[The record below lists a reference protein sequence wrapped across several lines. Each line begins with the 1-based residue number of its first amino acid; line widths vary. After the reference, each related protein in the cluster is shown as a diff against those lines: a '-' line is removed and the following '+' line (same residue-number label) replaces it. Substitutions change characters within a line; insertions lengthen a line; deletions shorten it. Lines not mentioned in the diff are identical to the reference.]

1 MKVHVI
7 GSSGTFPT
15 AGNPASGYVMES
27 DSTRIWCDAG
37 PGTFTKIP
45 FDPELIDA
53 VFISH
58 RHPDHCTDVFTA
70 FHAWTY
76 RPEPRSGI
84 PLYANLDVLEHLAS
98 FGGRKIGD
106 LFEGT
111 FIPKVVESGQS
122 VVEGNIEMSF
132 FDVSHS
138 VPGLGTKWNGNGRS
152 VFYSGDTGPGDWA
165 QHVVGVDLFLC
176 EAALQGERDD
186 GGRIRHMTAF
196 EAGQTARDAGV
207 GELVLTHIPPYM
219 DVSVSVAEA
228 ESVYGRPVTLATPGT
243 RISV

>member
-15 AGNPASGYVMES
+15 AGNPASGYVMENEG
-27 DSTRIWCDAG
+27 TRIWCEAG
-37 PGTFTKIP
+37 PGTFTRIP
-45 FDPELIDA
+45 FDPDLIDA

-58 RHPDHCTDVFTA
+58 RHPDHCTDIFTA

-84 PLYANLDVLEHLAS
+84 PLYTSQDVLEHLAS
-98 FGGRKIGD
+98 FGGREIGD

-138 VPGLGTKWNGNGRS
+138 VPALGTKWDGDGRA

-165 QHVVGVDLFLC
+165 RHVDGVDLFLC

-186 GGRIRHMTAF
+186 DGRIRHMTAL

-219 DVSVSVAEA
+219 DASVSVAEA
-228 ESVYGRPVTLATPGT
+228 ESAYGRPVRLATPGT
-243 RISV
+243 RMSV